1 MTKPRDIGEDNARAF
16 AAATASGTCSTCGR
30 RYASCTCTAAVTTG
44 YLQLDAPGT
53 VVNLPEAAPSALNL
67 PPTAPRPLSPVVLAT
82 VAQHAAANVAHAQAD
97 LTRFRDG
104 VATNPLDA
112 LERGYAE
119 ALVAAHA
126 AETWGRVAER
136 AKTAEGLRDLLASQR
151 RQLALLTRAAPLG
164 ASAGALLTRAARL
177 SVLQGAVD
185 YLSQLVDSKN

>member
-1 MTKPRDIGEDNARAF
+1 MTKPRDIGEDNVRAF
-16 AAATASGTCSTCGR
+16 AAAT
-30 RYASCTCTAAVTTG
+30 TG
-44 YLQLDAPGT
+44 LQLGGSGSVRADH
-53 VVNLPEAAPSALNL
+53 SALNL
-67 PPTAPRPLSPVVLAT
+67 PPTAPRPFSPVVLAT
-82 VAQHAAANVAHAQAD
+82 VAQHAAANVANAQAD

-119 ALVAAHA
+119 AVVAAHA

-177 SVLQGAVD
+177 SVLQGAAD
-185 YLSQLVDSKN
+185 YLSQAIDSQN